1 MTKKEKIE
9 ELQIAL
15 ISVRSEYESFKAYHD
30 RIVDELNKTINELN
44 EKKNTETQKSKALE
58 WTKWVGH

>member
-30 RIVDELNKTINELN
+30 RIVDELNKTINELK
-44 EKKNTETQKSKALE
+44 EKKNTETPKSKALE
-58 WTKWVGH
+58 WTKWEGH